1 MQFGRYAKRVG
12 VAALFVSLFTGIR
25 CTSYKL
31 YPLLDFVPR
40 SAGLKA
46 ATVERKT
53 LSAKEI
59 RYITEKLGSTFLTP
73 ESADAIR
80 VSLDGL
86 SVTPLLVVRW
96 HNGIL
101 NAFIVVDNQSQQTHK
116 IILDSA
122 VLENQTEASSKVFS
136 HAAIWADVDS
146 GEEVQVDFNTLHRS
160 RLIGAKKPPYAVAP
174 RKTVLLK
181 YSFDKSTA
189 DRSSVV
195 FTIKSGDTGEAL
207 VYGFHIGDPVN
218 KNYMPKNDKRSDNI

>member
-1 MQFGRYAKRVG
+1 MQFRPYATLVG
-12 VAALFVSLFTGIR
+12 LAALLVSLFTGIQ
-25 CTSYKL
+25 CTSYKM
-31 YPLLDFVPR
+31 YPLLEFVPR
-40 SAGLKA
+40 SEDLKA
-46 ATVERKT
+46 ATVEIKT

-59 RYITEKLGSTFLTP
+59 RDITEKLGSTFPTP

-86 SVTPLLVVRW
+86 CVTPLLVVRW

-101 NAFIVVDNQSQQTHK
+101 NAFIVVENQSQQAHE

-122 VLENQTEASSKVFS
+122 VLENQTDTSSKVFS

-146 GEEVQVDFNTLHRS
+146 GEEVQVDINAFHRS
-160 RLIGAKKPPYAVAP
+160 RLNGAKKPPYAVAP
-174 RKTVLLK
+174 GKTVLLE

-195 FTIKSGDTGEAL
+195 FTIRSNDTGEAMR
-207 VYGFHIGDPVN
+207 YGFRIGDPVN
-218 KNYMPKNDKRSDNI
+218 KNSTPKQ